1 MMRLRYLV
9 PVLGLMSLSLF
20 AACGEDGS
28 IADGEGGAGGAAP
41 AQPEGGEG
49 GEVASNPGGA
59 GGAGGAETCSATGTG
74 TLVVEVTGLPEGVAP
89 DISFTGAHDY
99 ALDEAGS
106 LEDVDAGAYAVTAAR
121 VFDTDP
127 IVRTVYD
134 AVVTAP
140 SFCLGDGD
148 SHTVEVTYT
157 AIPTSNKLWLPTGKD
172 DELAGFT
179 SQAIAE
185 TGMTD
190 ASVSIHAPGAVSVA
204 FDRNGNL
211 WAVGPVA
218 GSDML
223 VRIPATDL
231 GESGT
236 REPDIKISVPE
247 IECYPFI
254 NHIAFD
260 GSGNLWLSACGD
272 EVHRIAAE
280 DLTTSG
286 DKTSDVL
293 LTEVVN
299 NSGIAFDAAG
309 NLWVAGGPT
318 LERFDAARLETS
330 DTDPPDLALT
340 VKAAEPTTTVLGV
353 DEIAFDKAGNLW
365 GISGGT
371 VFELAA
377 ADLDATGE
385 QEQIASHSFSM
396 DVLGLPATPAFDE
409 GNALWVG
416 LADGTF
422 GKFSPAQLVVTK
434 GPGAPVTPEVLIT
447 SDSIT
452 TGLPLAFFP
461 APEGLP
467 LYHSLPEP

>member
-1 MMRLRYLV
+1 MLRLRYLV
-9 PVLGLMSLSLF
+9 PVLGFTSLSLLV
-20 AACGEDGS
+20 AACTTGGSVGDG
-28 IADGEGGAGGAAP
+28 DGGAGGTAP
-41 AQPEGGEG
+41 AKPEGGEG
-49 GEVASNPGGA
+49 GDVASNPGGA
-59 GGAGGAETCSATGTG
+59 GGAGGACATTGTG
-74 TLVVEVTGLPEGVAP
+74 TLVVEVTGLPEGVKP
-89 DISFTGAHDY
+89 DVSFSGAHDY

-106 LEDVDAGAYAVTAAR
+106 LEDVDTGAYTVKAAR
-121 VFDTDP
+121 VFDSDA

-134 AVVTAP
+134 AVVTSP
-140 SFCLGDGD
+140 SFCLGDGE

-185 TGMTD
+185 TGITD

-223 VRIPATDL
+223 VRIPAADL

-260 GSGNLWLSACGD
+260 GSGNLWLSACND
-272 EVHRIAAE
+272 EVHRIAAD

-293 LTEVVN
+293 VNQVVN
-299 NSGIAFDAAG
+299 NSGIAFDASG

-330 DTDPPDLALT
+330 DGEAPDLALT

-371 VFELAA
+371 VFQLAA
-377 ADLDATGE
+377 TDLDATGE
-385 QEQIASHSFSM
+385 QELVASHSFTM

-416 LADGTF
+416 LADGNF
-422 GKFSPAQLVVTK
+422 GKFSPAQLIVTK
-434 GPGAPVTPEVLIT
+434 GPGDPVSPEVLIT
-447 SDSIT
+447 SESIT

>member
-9 PVLGLMSLSLF
+9 PVLGFTSLSLF
-20 AACGEDGS
+20 AAACGEGGSVGDG
-28 IADGEGGAGGAAP
+28 DGGAGGAAP
-41 AQPEGGEG
+41 AKPAGGEG
-49 GEVASNPGGA
+49 GEVTGSAGGA
-59 GGAGGAETCSATGTG
+59 GGAGGGCATTGTG
-74 TLVVEVTGLPEGVAP
+74 TLVVEVTGLPDGVKP
-89 DISFTGAHDY
+89 DVSFSGAHDY

-106 LEDVDAGAYAVTAAR
+106 LEDVETGAYTVAAAR
-121 VFDTDP
+121 VFDADA

-134 AVVTAP
+134 AVVTEP

-148 SHTVEVTYT
+148 SHTVKVTYT
-157 AIPTSNKLWLPTGKD
+157 AIPSSNKLWLPTGKD

-185 TGMTD
+185 TGITD
-190 ASVSIHAPGAVSVA
+190 ASVAIDAPGAVSVA

-211 WAVGPVA
+211 WAVGPVI
-218 GSDML
+218 GGDML
-223 VRIPATDL
+223 VRIPAAEL

-236 REPDIKISVPE
+236 REPDITITVPE

-260 GSGNLWLSACGD
+260 GTGNLWLSACGD
-272 EVHRIAAE
+272 EIHRLAAE

-286 DKTSDVL
+286 EKTSDVL

-299 NSGIAFDAAG
+299 NLGIAFDADG

-318 LERFDAARLETS
+318 LDRFDAARLETS

-340 VKAAEPTTTVLGV
+340 INAAEPTTAVLPA
-353 DEIAFDKAGNLW
+353 DELAFDKAGNLW

-371 VFELAA
+371 VFEIAA
-377 ADLDATGE
+377 ADLEGTGK
-385 QEQIASHSFSM
+385 QAVIASHSFTM

-409 GNALWVG
+409 SNALWVG
-416 LADGTF
+416 LADGNF
-422 GKFSPAQLVVTK
+422 GKFSPEQLVVSK
-434 GPGAPVTPEVLIT
+434 DPGDPVTPEVLIT
-447 SDSIT
+447 SESIT